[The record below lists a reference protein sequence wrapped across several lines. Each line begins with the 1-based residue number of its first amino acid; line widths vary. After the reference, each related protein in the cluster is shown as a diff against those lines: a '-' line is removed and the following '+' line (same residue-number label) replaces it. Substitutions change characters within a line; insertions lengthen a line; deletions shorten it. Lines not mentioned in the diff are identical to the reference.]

1 MDLLRIRYMLE
12 TLFGNKTAARIL
24 LYLHRQEHGYAAQ
37 IAGEL
42 EIPLNMVQKQMA
54 RLAKGH
60 VLRAAFEGKSKIY
73 RWNPDYPHYRPL
85 KKFLASV
92 TLGKDKEVFLQH
104 PDPADGTDLSLRDRI
119 RLAES
124 LTRES
129 ELINPYPR
137 PKPFVKTFD
146 SFKEH
151 ETWQKKQTNPW

>member
-1 MDLLRIRYMLE
+1 MLE

-24 LYLHRQEHGYAAQ
+24 LYLRRREHGYAAQ

-42 EIPLNMVQKQMA
+42 KIPLNMVQKQLL
-54 RLAKGH
+54 RLANGG
-60 VLRAAFEGKSKIY
+60 VLRSAFEGKNKVY

-85 KKFLASV
+85 KKFLGSV
-92 TLGKDKEVFLQH
+92 KLGKEREKFFQH
-104 PDPADGTDLSLRDRI
+104 PDPADGTNLSLRNRI

-129 ELINPYPR
+129 ELINPCPR
-137 PKPFVKTFD
+137 PKPFVKTFN

-151 ETWQKKQTNPW
+151 ETWQKKQTNPWLV